1 MSVPAQKSEIVIPFL
16 DILVGSEGTLNL
28 GNCDCQDLERQ
39 IFYFGHVKNIS
50 HLSNRTCF
58 KKS

>member
-39 IFYFGHVKNIS
+39 IFI
-50 HLSNRTCF
+50 LDT
-58 KKS
+58 